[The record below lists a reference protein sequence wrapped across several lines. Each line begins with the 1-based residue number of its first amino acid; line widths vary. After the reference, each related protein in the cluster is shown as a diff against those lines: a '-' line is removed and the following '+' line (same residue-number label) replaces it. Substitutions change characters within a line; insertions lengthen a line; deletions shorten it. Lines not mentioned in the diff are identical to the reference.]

1 MEVAAGELYSGSFQV
16 LSAQN
21 LETSCAEDHE
31 SQALVGQVA
40 VHSALQFTIASHRIP
55 SHPIARITSHPTN
68 KRQAAPDACLAQVLH
83 AGKGAFLEEDL
94 FVGEGCAWSSGF
106 LDSNDIQ

>member
-40 VHSALQFTIASHRIP
+40 VHSALQFTLASHRTP
-55 SHPIARITSHPTN
+55 SHRTHHITSHQQTTGSARRMPGPGAPRW
-68 KRQAAPDACLAQVLH
+68 KR
-83 AGKGAFLEEDL
+83 
-94 FVGEGCAWSSGF
+94 GF
-106 LDSNDIQ
+106 P